1 MLDVILG
8 IVFLILSPFLMW
20 FMKSP
25 LRFLNNIIEVISGKL
40 SWVGFSDTESG
51 NLPKIRKGVLNPAS
65 RLNVYEL
72 DSPTL
77 NKLNV
82 IYAKEYNV
90 YSDLQ
95 LIFKSFRNLG

>member
-1 MLDVILG
+1 MLDVALG
-8 IVFLILSPFLMW
+8 LIFLVLSPLLMW
-20 FMKSP
+20 FMKNP
-25 LRFLNNIIEVISGKL
+25 FRFLNNIIAVISGKL
-40 SWVGFSDTESG
+40 SWVGFSDTEVA

-65 RLNVYEL
+65 RLNVYDL

-77 NKLNV
+77 NKLNI
-82 IYAKEYNV
+82 IYAKEYNI